1 MDVVAPLFK
10 LGAHVWNGCATD
22 AHWQR
27 PILENGSSAS
37 KLAFTP
43 KTRTVAHNGN
53 GLTVQ
58 VLDEAEFW

>member
-10 LGAHVWNGCATD
+10 LGAHVWNDAATD

-37 KLAFTP
+37 KSCVHP
-43 KTRTVAHNGN
+43 KTRTVAHNAN